1 MPRALLAAA
10 LALATLPAP
19 AAEVASEIVVHS
31 TLAAGLRHHDA
42 KAVWAQMKPGDEVTL
57 VREIDNA
64 HDPNAVRVEWNGRVL
79 GYLPRADNA
88 SVARQ
93 LDRGNPLRARIA
105 RLAKYRNHRLKLE
118 IDVYLRL

>member
-1 MPRALLAAA
+1 MRCALLGAA
-10 LALATLPAP
+10 LLLATLPSL
-19 AAEVASEIVVHS
+19 AAEVASEIVVH
-31 TLAAGLRHHDA
+31 TALAAGLRHHDA
-42 KAVWAQMKPGDEVTL
+42 KAVWDWMKAGDELTL
-57 VREIDNA
+57 VRERDNP
-64 HDPNAVRVEWNGRVL
+64 HDPNAVRVDWNGRVL

-105 RLAKYRNHRLKLE
+105 RLGKYRNHRLKLE

>member
-1 MPRALLAAA
+1 
-10 LALATLPAP
+10 
-19 AAEVASEIVVHS
+19 
-31 TLAAGLRHHDA
+31 
-42 KAVWAQMKPGDEVTL
+42 MKPGDEVTL
-57 VREIDNA
+57 VREIDNP

-79 GYLPRADNA
+79 GDLPRADNA

-105 RLAKYRNHRLKLE
+105 RLGKYRNHRLKLE